1 MSENE
6 SESATAERVRV
17 GTYVPAWQRDAWAA
31 HAEAL
36 GMTQSEFVRTMVQ
49 AGRQAP
55 DIGLESEQT
64 PSSPVQRP
72 SDSLESG
79 GEALAARV
87 EQLIEREGVLDYA
100 GLLDAFTGGFEDRLT
115 AAISELQSAN
125 RIEHDGRAG
134 GYVVD
139 G

>member
-6 SESATAERVRV
+6 RDSAASARVRV

-31 HAEAL
+31 HAEAM

-55 DIGLESEQT
+55 DIGLESEHT
-64 PSSPVQRP
+64 PSNPVQRP
-72 SDSLESG
+72 SDSLEGG

-87 EQLIEREGVLDYA
+87 EQLIEREEVVDYA
-100 GLLDAFTGGFEDRLT
+100 GLLDAFTAGFEDRLT
-115 AAISELQSAN
+115 EAISELQSAN

>member
-1 MSENE
+1 MSENDTD
-6 SESATAERVRV
+6 SAASERVRV

-36 GMTQSEFVRTMVQ
+36 GMTRSEFVRTMVQ

-55 DIGLESEQT
+55 DIGLESEHA
-64 PSSPVQRP
+64 PSSPVQQP
-72 SDSLESG
+72 SASLEVG
-79 GEALAARV
+79 GEALADRV
-87 EQLIEREGVLDYA
+87 EQLIESEEVLDYA
-100 GLLDAFTGGFEDRLT
+100 ELLDAFTGGFEDRLT
-115 AAISELQSAN
+115 EAISELQSAN